1 MTDERT
7 LSEKEIS
14 VALQKLAGW
23 SLSNGKL
30 HKEFKF
36 GNFVEAF
43 GFMSRVALIAERL
56 NHHPEWYNVYSRVII
71 DLTTHDVGGVSGRDI
86 EFATEVEA
94 LVV

>member
-1 MTDERT
+1 MTDERR

-14 VALQKLAGW
+14 VALQALTGW

-36 GNFVEAF
+36 RNFIEAF

-56 NHHPEWYNVYSRVII
+56 NHHPEWYNVYGRVII
-71 DLTTHDVGGVSGRDI
+71 DLTTHDMGGVSTRDV
-86 EFATEVEA
+86 EFALKIEDMRP
-94 LVV
+94 